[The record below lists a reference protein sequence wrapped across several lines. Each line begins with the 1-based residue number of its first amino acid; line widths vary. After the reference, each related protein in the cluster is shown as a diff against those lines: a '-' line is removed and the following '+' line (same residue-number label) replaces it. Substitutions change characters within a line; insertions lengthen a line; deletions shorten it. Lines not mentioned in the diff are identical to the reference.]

1 MAPDEALAQAL
12 GGNGLYR
19 LTPLFHGIKSSWFN
33 CTAFG
38 ITSPLAALIQYSN
51 ISSPICSIVF
61 SPSMIDPVSMSI
73 ISFILFV
80 KAELVA
86 ILIVGQTGLPVGVPR
101 PVVNNI
107 KVAPDA
113 AWPVVASTSLPGVQT
128 KLNPGFVAG
137 SV

>member
-1 MAPDEALAQAL
+1 TID
-12 GGNGLYR
+12 YK

-38 ITSPLAALIQYSN
+38 VTSPLAAFIQYSR

-61 SPSMIDPVSMSI
+61 SPSSIGPQSISMISPIRLARS
-73 ISFILFV
+73 
-80 KAELVA
+80 ELVA
-86 ILIVGQTGLPVGVPR
+86 TLMVGQTGLPVGVPN

-107 KVAPDA
+107 KVAPVA
-113 AWPVVASTSLPGVQT
+113 ALPVVASTSLPGVQT
-128 KLNPGFVAG
+128 RFNPDLTAG

>member
-12 GGNGLYR
+12 GGKGLYR

-38 ITSPLAALIQYSN
+38 ITSPLAALIQYSK

-61 SPSMIDPVSMSI
+61 SPSMIGPVSISIMSP
-73 ISFILFV
+73 ILFV
-80 KAELVA
+80 KDELVDN
-86 ILIVGQTGLPVGVPR
+86 LIVGQTGLPVGVPK
-101 PVVNNI
+101 PVVKSIN
-107 KVAPDA
+107 VAPA
-113 AWPVVASTSLPGVQT
+113 AALPVVASTSFPGVQT
-128 KLNPGFVAG
+128 KLNPGFTAG